1 MPVQLSMDDGVDIP
15 LPPDRSL
22 SPLLHLVKAFLSL
35 IPQRWKPAI
44 YDAIIANRYVCTPLH
59 RTVFRLPFGL
69 VLKNVRNP
77 SPIEADA
84 LRFVSTLRD
93 IHVPH
98 CIDSVSC
105 QDGGYLVTTWVEGDC
120 VCDVW
125 DDLTASDK
133 ERLAHDLRHQLGSMR
148 HQTRTYEP
156 RTICD
161 ASGGP
166 IEDPR
171 IPWVAGENLRTFPSS
186 QAFAAEV
193 WTGLDLPRNRD
204 TLQPFIQPVIER
216 DGVSIVFSHGDL
228 LPRNMIFPGGL
239 NHWRSGGERIC
250 IIDWEYAGW
259 MPNYWDALKATWT
272 QWEPDTEWLQIMRTV
287 FPDCIEELETDW
299 QWRSRSGITII

>member
-1 MPVQLSMDDGVDIP
+1 MANCVDIP
-15 LPPDRSL
+15 PPSDRSL
-22 SPLLHLVKAFLSL
+22 SPLLQIVKTFLSL

-44 YDAIIANRYVCTPLH
+44 YDAIIRNRYVCTPLH
-59 RTVFRLPFGL
+59 YTVFRLPFGL
-69 VLKNVRNP
+69 VLKKVRTPNYV
-77 SPIEADA
+77 EADA
-84 LRFVSTLRD
+84 LRFAKTLRD

-98 CIDSVSC
+98 YIDSASG

-125 DDLTASDK
+125 NDLTASDK

-148 HQTRTYEP
+148 RQTRTYEP

-166 IEDPR
+166 VEDPR
-171 IPWVAGENLRTFPSS
+171 IPWVAQENPRTFPSS

-193 WTGLDLPRNRD
+193 WVGLDLPRNRD
-204 TLQPFIQPVIER
+204 TLQPLIRPVIER
-216 DGVSIVFSHGDL
+216 DGVPIVFSHGDL

-272 QWEPDTEWLQIMRTV
+272 QWEPETEWLQMMRTV
-287 FPDCIEELETDW
+287 FPDCIEELEIDW
-299 QWRSRSGITII
+299 QWRSCSGITIM

>member
-1 MPVQLSMDDGVDIP
+1 MANCVDIP
-15 LPPDRSL
+15 PPSDRSM
-22 SPLLHLVKAFLSL
+22 SPLLQIVKAFLSL

-44 YDAIIANRYVCTPLH
+44 YDAIIRNRYVCTPLH
-59 RTVFRLPFGL
+59 YTVFRLPFGL
-69 VLKNVRNP
+69 VLKKVRTPNYV
-77 SPIEADA
+77 EADA
-84 LRFVSTLRD
+84 LRFANTLRD

-98 CIDSVSC
+98 YIDSASG

-125 DDLTASDK
+125 NDLTASDK

-148 HQTRTYEP
+148 RQTRTYEP

-166 IEDPR
+166 VEDPR
-171 IPWVAGENLRTFPSS
+171 IPWVAQENPRTFPYS

-193 WTGLDLPRNRD
+193 WVGLDLPRNRD
-204 TLQPFIQPVIER
+204 TLQPLIRPVIER
-216 DGVSIVFSHGDL
+216 DGVPIVFSHGDL

-272 QWEPDTEWLQIMRTV
+272 QWEPETEWLQMMRTV
-287 FPDCIEELETDW
+287 FPDCIEELEIDW
-299 QWRSRSGITII
+299 QWRSCSGITIM